1 MSLLEHYR
9 YGGARALV
17 LLHDNHLRSY
27 LVIWQQAN
35 AAGVTLPET
44 NNSNYAS
51 LETLHHHVLAS
62 ARGYMNWICENLQLP
77 DPQINEA
84 PDSESIGNEG
94 KAYVEHILE
103 RWRLPL
109 ADTEPQRFREI
120 YTSTWGI
127 EFSIDSMLEHA
138 VMHPIRHEFQLG
150 NLIAGDQRQS

>member
-17 LLHDNHLRSY
+17 LLHDLHLRSY

-77 DPQINEA
+77 DPHNAFERYILRLGALSA
-84 PDSESIGNEG
+84 PL
-94 KAYVEHILE
+94 ILCSST
-103 RWRLPL
+103 LSCIQF
-109 ADTEPQRFREI
+109 DT
-120 YTSTWGI
+120 S
-127 EFSIDSMLEHA
+127 S
-138 VMHPIRHEFQLG
+138 
-150 NLIAGDQRQS
+150 N